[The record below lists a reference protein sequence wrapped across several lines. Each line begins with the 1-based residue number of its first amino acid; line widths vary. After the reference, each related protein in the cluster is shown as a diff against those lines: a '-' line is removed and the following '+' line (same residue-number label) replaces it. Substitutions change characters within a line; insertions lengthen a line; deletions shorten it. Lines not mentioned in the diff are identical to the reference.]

1 MSFKVIDQKTGLQI
15 REASII
21 EAIEFC
27 AANPSRT
34 WEKATMVSTGVLV
47 DTDYG
52 PGIWFGGAGF

>member
-1 MSFKVIDQKTGLQI
+1 MNFKVLDQKTGLQL
-15 REASII
+15 REATII

-34 WEKATMVSTGVLV
+34 WEKATQVSTGALV